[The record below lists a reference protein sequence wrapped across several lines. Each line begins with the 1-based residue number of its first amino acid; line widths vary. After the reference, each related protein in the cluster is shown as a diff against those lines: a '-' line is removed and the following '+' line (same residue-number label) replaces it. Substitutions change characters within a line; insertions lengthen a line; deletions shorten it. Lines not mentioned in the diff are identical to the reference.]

1 MADRESEITVES
13 KLEKKASLRSKI
25 TLSLAAF
32 IMSMTI
38 TIINAYSSLRGS
50 DIVVVPPKQVILYR
64 DGNGINSVLSFA
76 TRFDMINASADHGD
90 VLLEASLRVGTK
102 GPVFAHSAA
111 VKPVFTGRSKEAA
124 GNCALDMRCI
134 ALTGLLIVEQPDAM
148 IDLGGGAARTIS
160 LSFPAAAWNCKG
172 TAEQC
177 ARYGSFEKAITAI
190 GAQPLDLNFIINF
203 NSDGHRR
210 IICRGKTPNA
220 DYLGKFGWISLACD
234 QRSIS
239 GGPLI

>member
-50 DIVVVPPKQVILYR
+50 DIVV

-160 LSFPAAAWNCKG
+160 LAFPAAAWNCKG
-172 TAEQC
+172 PAEQC